1 MTPYQKLFK
10 VPPKLEHLRVWGCV
24 VYVHEFDEQQT
35 KLDSKNKRCI
45 MVGYSDEIEAVKC
58 YHPLARNILINK
70 DVKFDEQIFWHSRSD
85 SSS

>member
-10 VPPKLEHLRVWGCV
+10 VPPKLEHLCVWGCV

-45 MVGYSDEIEAVKC
+45 MVGYFDEIEAVKC
-58 YHPLARNILINK
+58 YHPLACNILISR
-70 DVKFDEQIFWHSRSD
+70 DVKFDEQKFWHSPID

>member
-1 MTPYQKLFK
+1 
-10 VPPKLEHLRVWGCV
+10 
-24 VYVHEFDEQQT
+24 
-35 KLDSKNKRCI
+35 

-70 DVKFDEQIFWHSRSD
+70 DVKFDEQIFWHSPSD